1 MNKQNLK
8 RCASKCFLCD
18 ITEYTLLDVHRIYEG
33 EYGGTYEQLN
43 CLILC
48 SNCHR
53 LVHSKKIIIIKKHK
67 SYGVNLFLV
76 EIITENNR
84 SFLPCNY

>member
-8 RCASKCFLCD
+8 RCANKCFLCD

-33 EYGGTYEQLN
+33 EYGGTYEELN
-43 CLILC
+43 CIILC

-53 LVHSKKIIIIKKHK
+53 LVHSKMIKIIKKHK
-67 SYGVNLFLV
+67 SYGANLFLV
-76 EIITENNR
+76 EVVIKDIR

>member
-8 RCASKCFLCD
+8 RCVDKCFLCE
-18 ITEYTLLDVHRIYEG
+18 IKEYTLLDVHRIYDG
-33 EYGGTYEQLN
+33 RYGGTYKEQN

-53 LVHSKKIIIIKKHK
+53 LVHSKKIIIVKKHK

-76 EIITENNR
+76 EIIEMDTI